1 MMTSTDK
8 QETMHA
14 NRKRHYPAESAP
26 MDQLFSRGQSRVYKR
41 GIQRRL
47 SIVEPCRFSLSRFST
62 QGRFI
67 SAHEQAHLHTVAQ
80 LLNP

>member
-8 QETMHA
+8 QETMQCE
-14 NRKRHYPAESAP
+14 RKKHYPAESAP
-26 MDQLFSRGQSRVYKR
+26 MDQLFSRGQSRV
-41 GIQRRL
+41 
-47 SIVEPCRFSLSRFST
+47 SIVQPCRFSLSRFST

-80 LLNP
+80 RLNP

>member
-26 MDQLFSRGQSRVYKR
+26 MDQLFSGVRAECISVAFSGA
-41 GIQRRL
+41 
-47 SIVEPCRFSLSRFST
+47 CRSLSLVDFAFT
-62 QGRFI
+62 IFDTAPFM
-67 SAHEQAHLHTVAQ
+67 SAHERAHLHTAAQ
-80 LLNP
+80 LLSP

>member
-62 QGRFI
+62 QGP
-67 SAHEQAHLHTVAQ
+67 SCLHMSGPTSIPRP
-80 LLNP
+80 NS